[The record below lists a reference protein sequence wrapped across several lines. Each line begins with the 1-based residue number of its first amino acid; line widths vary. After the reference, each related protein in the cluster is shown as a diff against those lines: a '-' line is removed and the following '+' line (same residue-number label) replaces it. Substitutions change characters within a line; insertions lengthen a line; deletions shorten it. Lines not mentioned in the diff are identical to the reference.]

1 MLEAFSD
8 VDAAL
13 ARHSGNPVALYNS
26 EAQAFLAG
34 MGLDQA
40 DELIY
45 GNNAQNKAEING
57 LAIRL
62 SVIDD
67 KHCFDFIKET
77 TGTAAPAAFT
87 YSSLFL
93 VAAGP
98 QACHLIYPK
107 GSSTVGV
114 SRQDKGL
121 LYVKDKADNAKE
133 FEAHRDHF
141 IAEYGIAIEHPD
153 AVIRIANIPAVL
165 TEAQRKELVEL
176 ALRLQYKLTRGV
188 VNTVLFANG
197 ALKYQLER
205 AGREAMVVN
214 YPDTDIFGKPI
225 VSINGLK
232 IREQDAI
239 LTTEQNVA

>member
-1 MLEAFSD
+1 
-8 VDAAL
+8 
-13 ARHSGNPVALYNS
+13 
-26 EAQAFLAG
+26 

-40 DELIY
+40 DDLIY
-45 GNNAQNKAEING
+45 GNNAHNKAEING
-57 LAIRL
+57 LATRL
-62 SVIDD
+62 SVVDG

-77 TGTAAPAAFT
+77 TGAAAAT
-87 YSSLFL
+87 GTIYSSLFL

-114 SRQDKGL
+114 SRHDKGM
-121 LYVKDKADNAKE
+121 LYVKDKADASKE

-141 IAEYGIAIEHPD
+141 TAEYGIAVEHPD
-153 AVIRIANIPAVL
+153 AVIRIANIPLTL
-165 TEAQRKELVEL
+165 TEAQRKELIEL

-205 AGREAMVVN
+205 AGREAMTVV
-214 YPDTDIFGKPI
+214 YPDTDVFGKPV
-225 VSINGLK
+225 VSINGLR
-232 IREQDAI
+232 IREQEAI
-239 LTTEQNVA
+239 LTNEPNVA